1 MKGVIRNL
9 KETYQKVS
17 EIVGNGGATITS
29 KFSSTFSKIAA
40 GVILIGAVASYSV
53 SAEPNLL
60 GTPVIGN
67 TSTPTVMEKKRPTP
81 ILAVKVQKNNLEGTQ
96 ININDLSKVEV
107 NSVNKLLNNQK
118 NLVENSLKTEIKV
131 TTNTEKEVKKIDL
144 ENIDMNNLEQGKEFR
159 KQFFINNPSVKAQE
173 WLEKKTKSFDISK
186 IKMGTK
192 KGFVKNDALVQE
204 YLKSSIIYCYVTEGE
219 ENQRIYT
226 KEKNIDKRIT
236 STASLLATISEAETR
251 WYNYELS
258 AFSDTQAFGRFQI
271 NGITGSD
278 SLIDFLINNNIDIKD
293 LNSNYSSNEK
303 IEQKAKNFIEN
314 VTKKDFEINGK
325 TFSKVEMEEKN
336 KNILVLLKNFEKSL
350 NSGSKTKI
358 EYVKEM
364 QKVYGKDTVNILKE
378 KYLTMMESPELQ
390 GVMSLSTINNK
401 MSSLLN
407 IKSRIGKPSANKIQ
421 EVIKDIL
428 VTNKNNSEKREIQA
442 LLALYNA
449 DLSIVNTN
457 PDGSVVTKR
466 EKYAKESF
474 ALMENK
480 VIKKYSEKEFLR
492 MSSY

>member
-1 MKGVIRNL
+1 
-9 KETYQKVS
+9 
-17 EIVGNGGATITS
+17 
-29 KFSSTFSKIAA
+29 
-40 GVILIGAVASYSV
+40 
-53 SAEPNLL
+53 
-60 GTPVIGN
+60 
-67 TSTPTVMEKKRPTP
+67 
-81 ILAVKVQKNNLEGTQ
+81 
-96 ININDLSKVEV
+96 
-107 NSVNKLLNNQK
+107 
-118 NLVENSLKTEIKV
+118 
-131 TTNTEKEVKKIDL
+131 
-144 ENIDMNNLEQGKEFR
+144 
-159 KQFFINNPSVKAQE
+159 
-173 WLEKKTKSFDISK
+173 
-186 IKMGTK
+186 
-192 KGFVKNDALVQE
+192 
-204 YLKSSIIYCYVTEGE
+204 
-219 ENQRIYT
+219 
-226 KEKNIDKRIT
+226 
-236 STASLLATISEAETR
+236 
-251 WYNYELS
+251 
-258 AFSDTQAFGRFQI
+258 
-271 NGITGSD
+271 
-278 SLIDFLINNNIDIKD
+278 
-293 LNSNYSSNEK
+293 
-303 IEQKAKNFIEN
+303 
-314 VTKKDFEINGK
+314 
-325 TFSKVEMEEKN
+325 MEEKN